1 MRNLVAGRPLG
12 LAAVLAV
19 ALALMALAVPP
30 GHAAAPAASAAT
42 GHAQI
47 FLIQGLPRVAV
58 DVSVDGHSVAKG
70 VPTARVVGPF
80 DVGAGSRR
88 LTFAANGT
96 VLLSSAITVAAG
108 SSTDVVVHLPAQ
120 AAGDPMVTTFLND
133 LTAVPRDKGVL
144 VVAHTAAVPPAD
156 IRVDDRVL
164 FANIANGESLKLVV
178 PADTYRVAIVP
189 TGETGPAILGPLD
202 LAVQG
207 RSLNRVYAVG
217 DPESKTMNV
226 AVHVIAVAAVG
237 SAKPRQVNTGTGGQA
252 VALQH
257 AAFTD
262 LLH

>member
-1 MRNLVAGRPLG
+1 MKKLGAGRPWG
-12 LAAVLAV
+12 LAGTVAAALMLT
-19 ALALMALAVPP
+19 ALAATPT
-30 GHAAAPAASAAT
+30 HAAAPAASPAT
-42 GHAQI
+42 GHAEI
-47 FLIQGLPRVAV
+47 YLVQGLPRVAV
-58 DVSVDGHSVAKG
+58 DMSVDGHHVAAR

-80 DVGAGSRR
+80 DVAAGSRT
-88 LTFAANGT
+88 LSFTANGT
-96 VLLSSAITVAAG
+96 VVLSSAITVAAG

-120 AAGDPMVTTFLND
+120 PAGDPMVTTFQND

-164 FANIANGESLKLVV
+164 FSNIANGESLNLVV

-189 TGETGPAILGPLD
+189 TGETGPAILGPLE
-202 LAVQG
+202 LTVRG

-217 DPESKTMNV
+217 DPENETMNV
-226 AVHVIAVAAVG
+226 AVHVIVVDAVG

-252 VALQH
+252 VALEH
-257 AAFTD
+257 AAFTN